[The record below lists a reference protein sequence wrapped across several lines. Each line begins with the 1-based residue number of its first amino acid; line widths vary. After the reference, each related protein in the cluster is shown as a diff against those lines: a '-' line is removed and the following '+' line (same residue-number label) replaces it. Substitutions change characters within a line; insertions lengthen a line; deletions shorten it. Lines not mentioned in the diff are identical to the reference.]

1 MKQPTVLVNGVAGGL
16 GDPMIAVSDMGFL
29 HGDTLFTTMAV
40 HEGRVVFWKEH
51 LDRLEESARALGY
64 PSFPERALLEREARL
79 VLSLQAKAPPILR
92 LTLSRGMAE
101 NPGIDGRSISLTR
114 VFIPV
119 SRPPRPASFHERG
132 AVAECFVLPWN
143 PAEDPRFRHKIGN
156 LLWVKMIRSL
166 RKGEDSFE
174 SLLVNGKEEILE
186 GTISSVFAVDNRGV
200 IRTAP
205 VSSGVLPGIMRA
217 KVLAWA
223 RETGRVAI
231 EQPVTV
237 AEIFSC
243 REIFLSSSTLPV
255 LPVRSVHSPAGTAGF
270 PGPFDTASAF
280 LEDYRKKLSGG
291 NY

>member
-1 MKQPTVLVNGVAGGL
+1 
-16 GDPMIAVSDMGFL
+16 MIAVSDMGFL

-64 PSFPERALLEREARL
+64 PSFPDRSLLEREARL
-79 VLSLQAKAPPILR
+79 VLSLQTDPPPILR
-92 LTLSRGMAE
+92 LTLSRGRAE
-101 NPGIDGRSISLTR
+101 NPGIDGRSSSLTR

-119 SRPPRPASFHERG
+119 PRPPRPDSFHERG
-132 AVAECFVLPWN
+132 AAAECFVLPWN
-143 PAEDPRFRHKIGN
+143 PAGDFRFRYKTGN

-174 SLLVNGKEEILE
+174 SLLVNGNEEILE
-186 GTISSVFAVDNRGV
+186 GTISSVFAVDKGGV

-205 VSSGVLPGIMRA
+205 VSSGVLPGIMRG
-217 KVLAWA
+217 KVLEWA
-223 RETGRVAI
+223 RKSGRPVV
-231 EQPVTV
+231 EQPVTL

-255 LPVRSVHSPAGTAGF
+255 LPVHTVRSPAGTLHLS
-270 PGPFDTASAF
+270 GPFDTALGF
-280 LEDYRKKLSGG
+280 LEEYRNTLSLEIQ
-291 NY
+291 